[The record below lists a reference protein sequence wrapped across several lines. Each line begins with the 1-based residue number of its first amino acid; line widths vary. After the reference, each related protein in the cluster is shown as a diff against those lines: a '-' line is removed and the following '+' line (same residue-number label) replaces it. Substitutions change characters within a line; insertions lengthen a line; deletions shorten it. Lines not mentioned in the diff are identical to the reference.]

1 MKVYLES
8 YGCTLNHGEARYML
22 DLLSVK
28 GHERVYEPD
37 KADINILFTCTV
49 IKTTERSMLRR
60 VQFFTNYDKPLI
72 VSGCMAV
79 IQSGDIRKINPRAVF
94 IQPKE
99 ISKINELIEKISDK
113 AEVKI
118 KPVSKEKRVK
128 SKTGESIDSIIPI
141 STGCRGQCTYCI
153 TRLARGTLSSYSVN
167 EILSRAT
174 AAINHGLYEIRL
186 TAQDT
191 ACYGYNSTGNL
202 AKLLTQLV
210 GIDTEHDY
218 RVRVGMM
225 NPDSVKPI
233 LSELIE
239 SYKHKRIFKFLH
251 VPVQTGSD
259 ELLRAMGRKYTVSE
273 FFFIIDKFR
282 KSFPELTIST
292 DIIVGYPDETE
303 EQFQHSMNLL
313 GRLRP
318 NIVNITRF
326 SARPGTPAA
335 KLKNT
340 NPGATIKAR
349 SRLMTKLRFKISKE
363 LNDRTIG
370 KKYKV
375 LVTESVKAG
384 SVLGRTDN
392 YQPVVIK
399 NALALGSWVWV
410 EVTDAT
416 DSYLVGEIVN

>member
-22 DLLSVK
+22 DLLSAG

-37 KADINILFTCTV
+37 EADINILFTCTV
-49 IKTTERSMLRR
+49 IKTTERLMLRR
-60 VQFFTNYDKPLI
+60 VQFFTSIDRPLI

-79 IQSGDIRKINPRAVF
+79 IQRGDIQKINPGAFF

-99 ISKINELIEKISDK
+99 ISKINGLIERISDK

-118 KPVSKEKRVK
+118 KPAAEVKRVK
-128 SKTGESIDSIIPI
+128 PKTGESIDSIIPI

-153 TRLARGTLSSYSVN
+153 TRLARGELSSYSVN

-174 AAINHGLYEIRL
+174 AAINHGYYELRL

-202 AKLLTQLV
+202 AKLLTKLV
-210 GIDTEHDY
+210 GIDSEHDY

-233 LSELIE
+233 INELIE

-259 ELLRAMGRKYTVSE
+259 ELLKTMGRKYTVSE
-273 FFFIIDKFR
+273 FFSIIDKFR

-292 DIIVGYPDETE
+292 DIIIGYPDETE
-303 EQFQHSMNLL
+303 EQFQSSMKLL
-313 GRLRP
+313 DRLRP

-340 NPGATIKAR
+340 MPGPTVKAR

-363 LNDRTIG
+363 LNDRALG
-370 KKYKV
+370 KKYHV
-375 LVTESVKAG
+375 LVTECVKVG
-384 SVLGRTDN
+384 STLGRTDN

-399 NALALGSWVWV
+399 SALTLGSWVWV
-410 EVTDAT
+410 EVTDAS